1 MAKGPKK
8 DYRRGGVGAGKA
20 GAGPLANPTSASTA
34 PATAETTA
42 PTAAAAIVQ
51 AVQESQVVVEGP
63 YRVKLPKDKRRLS
76 VDVAREALAER
87 GYRYDFATSRYDMA
101 TQQTYT
107 NVTFPDGSVRRI
119 SSDEIRSILYPKKP
133 KPPR

>member
-1 MAKGPKK
+1 MAKSSS
-8 DYRRGGVGAGKA
+8 RTTGAGA
-20 GAGPLANPTSASTA
+20 GRSGAGPLANPTSVSSA
-34 PATAETTA
+34 PATVETTA
-42 PTAAAAIVQ
+42 PTATAAIAQ
-51 AVQESQVVVEGP
+51 AVQESQIVVEGP

-87 GYRYDFATSRYDMA
+87 GYRYDFSTSRYDMA